1 MIGVVLFVLI
11 RFALAYSALADESR
25 LTVVIFGVL
34 DMGTAVP
41 YAVGTARLVT
51 SLVDR
56 DSQSAARWGA
66 VASGS
71 FLAPYLWIAWAG
83 RSGEFPPIV
92 YVVTAM
98 FVVFLGANAVA
109 TVRRRVRE
117 ERRVAATMGPSK
129 SLSRVNIGQTGR
141 PKRR

>member
-98 FVVFLGANAVA
+98 FVVFLGANAVV
-109 TVRRRVRE
+109 TVSRRVRE
-117 ERRVAATMGPSK
+117 ERRVAATTGPHPVIDTN
-129 SLSRVNIGQTGR
+129 RVADGAQR
-141 PKRR
+141 DV

>member
-117 ERRVAATMGPSK
+117 ERRVAATNGPHPVIDAN
-129 SLSRVNIGQTGR
+129 RVADGAQR
-141 PKRR
+141 DV